1 MIHNI
6 DAKELSGML
15 EKGNVFLVDVREAF
29 EYRREHI
36 DGAHLFPS
44 SEFAAEAVLKEAG
57 KDATFCVYCASGGRS
72 AGASDKLAA
81 AIKAAGSDVAGNA
94 KVYNLVGG
102 MSAWRMAGNPVVEDR
117 KAPLP
122 IIRQVHL
129 IASTLIIS
137 GSLLSR
143 FYHKDF
149 IFVPIFVGCGLF
161 LSGATGF
168 CGMALLLQKLPYNR

>member
-1 MIHNI
+1 MIRNI
-6 DAKELSGML
+6 DAKELRAL
-15 EKGNVFLVDVREAF
+15 LTREAVFLVDVREAS

-44 SEFAAEAVLKEAG
+44 SEFNPGAVLKAAG
-57 KDATFCVYCASGGRS
+57 KETTFCVYCASGGRS
-72 AGASDKLAA
+72 SKAGESLAQ
-81 AIKAAGSDVAGNA
+81 AITQASDVAGNA

-102 MSAWRMAGNPVVEDR
+102 MSAWRMAGCLVVEDK

-129 IASTLIIS
+129 IASTLIIG

-143 FYHKDF
+143 FYHCNF
-149 IFVPIFVGCGLF
+149 ILVPIFVGCGLF
-161 LSGATGF
+161 VSGATGF

>member
-1 MIHNI
+1 MIHNV
-6 DAKELSGML
+6 DAKELSAL
-15 EKGNVFLVDVREAF
+15 LAKEKVFLVDVREGF

-44 SEFAAEAVLKEAG
+44 SGFNPGAVLDAAG

-72 AGASDKLAA
+72 SKASEKLAE
-81 AIKAAGSDVAGNA
+81 AIKRTSDVAGNA

-102 MSAWRMAGNPVVEDR
+102 MSAWRMAGYPVVEDK

-129 IASTLIIS
+129 IASTLIIA

-143 FYHKDF
+143 FYNSNF
-149 IFVPIFVGCGLF
+149 IIMPIFVGCGLF
-161 LSGATGF
+161 VSGATGF
-168 CGMALLLQKLPYNR
+168 CGMALLLQRLPYNR

>member
-1 MIHNI
+1 MIHNV
-6 DAKELSGML
+6 DAKELSAL
-15 EKGNVFLVDVREAF
+15 LTKEKVFLVDVREGF

-36 DGAHLFPS
+36 AGAHLFPS
-44 SEFAAEAVLKEAG
+44 SDFHPEALLKAAG

-72 AGASDKLAA
+72 SKAGEKLFEAV
-81 AIKAAGSDVAGNA
+81 KQAGEAVGSA

-102 MSAWRMAGNPVVEDR
+102 MSAWRMAGCPVVEDK

-129 IASTLIIS
+129 IASTLIIT

-143 FYHKDF
+143 FCHRDF
-149 IFVPIFVGCGLF
+149 IFLPILVGCGLF
-161 LSGATGF
+161 VSAATGF